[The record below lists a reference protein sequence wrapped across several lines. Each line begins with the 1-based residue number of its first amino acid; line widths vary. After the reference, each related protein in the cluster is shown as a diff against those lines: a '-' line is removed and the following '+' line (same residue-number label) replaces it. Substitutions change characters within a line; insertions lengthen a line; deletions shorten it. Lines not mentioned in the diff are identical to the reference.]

1 MVQRWIY
8 VPIMRCNDTN
18 QIFFK
23 IIKVVGNKMKV
34 ECPIC
39 GIMCFDNCQDEEK
52 EMAQHVE
59 RKHGVEE

>member
-1 MVQRWIY
+1 
-8 VPIMRCNDTN
+8 MRCNDTN
-18 QIFFK
+18 KIFFK